1 MATALVNIFEPSI
14 VKKIYEFALI
24 EPTLAHV
31 LFQDHPMCKEEEFFI
46 LLPNERATI
55 GELQEEMS
63 QMERFKKNNWYPH
76 EMHFFA
82 TADEDEE
89 ALDPDEFIDDYGA
102 LTLRLMITYK
112 WSSEESDSE

>member
-1 MATALVNIFEPSI
+1 MAFALISLFEPSI
-14 VKKIYEFALI
+14 VRNIYEFAVI
-24 EPTLAHV
+24 EPTMAHV

-46 LLPNERATI
+46 LLPNERATV

-82 TADEDEE
+82 TADEY
-89 ALDPDEFIDDYGA
+89 ALDPDEFIDDYGP
-102 LTLRLMITYK
+102 LTLRLIITYK
-112 WSSEESDSE
+112 WSSSESDSE